1 MAASTDN
8 NLKVFHR
15 YAKMLARDDVEIYT
29 SHADKL
35 ARWLCDEKAYY
46 PAARKEISQRTLR
59 KAVTGSEDLSLPFN
73 VSAYLSHPLV
83 APYVRLVG
91 AMKPFRN
98 QFVEPSHQVHIMQLL
113 NSIALGPLSSSYS
126 PGVASGVVTQQPPSH
141 LVQQPPAPTDIPV
154 KVTEPVADT
163 SSRPPTKIKA
173 KKKKLIDIDSLVA
186 HDIKALRQRQDNPRP
201 INGLPQLSTASQI
214 DQRAVD
220 PNLPAA
226 VVSAPS
232 TLSNLSDTSFRGHS
246 REGDSTSKEDFQNG
260 TGLKSK
266 FVLAESDRDVKS
278 LDVTAAVDGHV
289 SKDYT
294 NEDQDQSLQVDS
306 SPAGDPMSV
315 DGSSEMTAMSFVN
328 PTNDNEVRDE
338 HLQAEARPALDSL
351 PPASEPEVGQRRTES
366 IDRVLPINYS
376 DKDEEMQDI
385 NQGTF
390 HVASGQIDLTR
401 TPPIDISDP
410 TQLPHPSRPALD
422 SLPPASEP
430 EVGQRRTESIDHVLP
445 INYSDKDEEMQDID
459 HQGTLHATSGQI
471 DLTRTPPIDISDPTQ
486 LPHPSS
492 ARHIPVE
499 QSTASLNLIG
509 DVNVVA
515 DVTLL
520 QSRPKNAPP
529 IDSPESASDVQAGV
543 FGDEMRVV
551 ARQKGLSSK
560 SRISVEFEIPEG
572 QYAILMQWVNRK
584 HASFGLQ
591 NSLCLSL
598 GCYSAVELS
607 QAAGAAVS
615 SFEEQIYSLRSSWP
629 THGSLSM
636 HVSVND
642 DKIDLPLS
650 PPFLTT
656 PDGLVDVSQFL
667 SVGRNILELHQ
678 RQDLSD
684 FIFVLHAHHPTP
696 RQLEQIAQIQKKDNE
711 WRNWL
716 QQVCVAIDV
725 PVVPA

>member
-1 MAASTDN
+1 M
-8 NLKVFHR
+8 
-15 YAKMLARDDVEIYT
+15 
-29 SHADKL
+29 
-35 ARWLCDEKAYY
+35 
-46 PAARKEISQRTLR
+46 
-59 KAVTGSEDLSLPFN
+59 
-73 VSAYLSHPLV
+73 
-83 APYVRLVG
+83 
-91 AMKPFRN
+91 
-98 QFVEPSHQVHIMQLL
+98 
-113 NSIALGPLSSSYS
+113 
-126 PGVASGVVTQQPPSH
+126 
-141 LVQQPPAPTDIPV
+141 
-154 KVTEPVADT
+154 
-163 SSRPPTKIKA
+163 
-173 KKKKLIDIDSLVA
+173 VA

-232 TLSNLSDTSFRGHS
+232 TLSNLSDTGFRGHS
-246 REGDSTSKEDFQNG
+246 REGDSTN
-260 TGLKSK
+260 
-266 FVLAESDRDVKS
+266 RDVKS

-366 IDRVLPINYS
+366 IDR
-376 DKDEEMQDI
+376 
-385 NQGTF
+385 
-390 HVASGQIDLTR
+390 
-401 TPPIDISDP
+401 
-410 TQLPHPSRPALD
+410 
-422 SLPPASEP
+422 
-430 EVGQRRTESIDHVLP
+430 VLP